1 MLRFRMKFEKS
12 QEEKTSSPMHL
23 REFRTTS
30 ALMAVVQL
38 AVAMAAAFIF
48 KRVPVNLISKGLL
61 AIVCIGAL
69 FVADRIKNRF
79 AYVASSMIAT
89 ISAIGLM
96 FIGPLREARTITFV
110 IAVAIATLV
119 ALFTVVMSLL
129 TGNGECI
136 IAITALV
143 AVILA
148 VLDPFSVME
157 KYGGPATIPL
167 LIIVQAGV
175 FVATALFDQDNDE
188 YDAEYAVTF
197 SNIVNFSV
205 LLAGVIA
212 VCVVH

>member
-1 MLRFRMKFEKS
+1 MSRFSIKFEKS

-30 ALMAVVQL
+30 ALMIVVQL

-48 KRVPVNLISKGLL
+48 KRVPANLISKGILSV
-61 AIVCIGAL
+61 VCIGAL
-69 FVADRIKNRF
+69 FAVDRIKNRF
-79 AYVASSMIAT
+79 AYVASSMITT

-96 FIGPLREARTITFV
+96 FIGPLRETRTITFA

-119 ALFTVVMSLL
+119 TLFTVVMSQL

-136 IAITALV
+136 IVITALV
-143 AVILA
+143 AAIL
-148 VLDPFSVME
+148 VVFDPFSVME

>member
-1 MLRFRMKFEKS
+1 MRLRIKFEKS

-96 FIGPLREARTITFV
+96 FIGLLRETRTIAFV
-110 IAVAIATLV
+110 IAVAIAALV
-119 ALFTVVMSLL
+119 ALLTIAISQL
-129 TGNGECI
+129 TGRGECI
-136 IAITALV
+136 IVITALV
-143 AVILA
+143 AAILA
-148 VLDPFSVME
+148 VFDPFSVME